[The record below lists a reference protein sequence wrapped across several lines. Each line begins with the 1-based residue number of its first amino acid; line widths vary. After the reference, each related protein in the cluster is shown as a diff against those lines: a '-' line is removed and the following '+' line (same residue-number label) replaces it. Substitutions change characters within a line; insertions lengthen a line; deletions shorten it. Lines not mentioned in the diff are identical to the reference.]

1 MTTTWPVLLAAGLC
15 LVGMSGAWVQAQSER
30 GDPSNGR
37 RVYEQHCLRC
47 HGEKL
52 DGRGP
57 EALSLI
63 TPPPD
68 LHSPSSR
75 SKSDW
80 ELLVPIYHGV
90 MFTPM
95 HGFRD
100 RLPYDQIRDA
110 LSYIRLMTAGGSQD

>member
-1 MTTTWPVLLAAGLC
+1 MTATWPGLVAAGLC
-15 LVGMSGAWVQAQSER
+15 LVGVHASWVQAQSEW

-37 RVYEQHCLRC
+37 QVYEQHCLRC

-52 DGRGP
+52 DGHGS

-63 TPPPD
+63 APPTD
-68 LHSPSSR
+68 LNSPLSR

-95 HGFRD
+95 HAFRD

-110 LSYIRLMTAGGSQD
+110 LSYIRLMTAGGDPD

>member
-1 MTTTWPVLLAAGLC
+1 MTAMWPVLLAAGLC
-15 LVGMSGAWVQAQSER
+15 LMGTSASWVQAQSER

-37 RVYEQHCLRC
+37 QVYEQHCQRC
-47 HGEKL
+47 HGDKL

-63 TPPPD
+63 TPPTD
-68 LHSPSSR
+68 LNSPLSR

-100 RLPYDQIRDA
+100 RLPYDQIRDV
-110 LSYIRLMTAGGSQD
+110 LSYIRLMTAGGAQD